1 MNAYEAKQEARQAQ
15 LLRRADKLEAA
26 SRAALEG
33 ADKMA
38 EIIPFGQPILVGHYS
53 EGRDRRYRERIRRRF
68 ELGSE
73 FAALAKRCR
82 ERAANIGGRG
92 ISSDDPDAPDKL
104 REKLAGLEALQSR
117 MVAANKLVRKKDR
130 VGLAAM
136 GFSGLQIESLFTP
149 DFAGRIGFENFRL
162 TNNNSNIRRIR
173 ERVAELERHARRED
187 REEVGGGYT
196 YREDTAENRAMFL
209 FPGKPNQQIITALKS
224 NGFKWSPTR
233 SAWVRQ
239 LNENAVYA
247 ARQVRRSLD
256 YEGQSNEKTPH
267 EILGREEGD
276 S

>member
-1 MNAYEAKQEARQAQ
+1 MNAYEAKQEARRAQ
-15 LLRRADKLEAA
+15 LLQRADKLEAA
-26 SRAALEG
+26 SRSALEG

-68 ELGSE
+68 ERGSE
-73 FAALAKRCR
+73 FADLAKRCR

-92 ISSDDPDAPDKL
+92 ISSDDPDAADKL

-117 MVAANKLVRKKDR
+117 MVAVNKLVRKKDR

-136 GFSGLQIESLFTP
+136 GFSDLQIERLFIP

-162 TNNNSNIRRIR
+162 TNNNANICRIR
-173 ERVAELERHARRED
+173 ERITELERHTQRED
-187 REEVGGGYT
+187 QEEIGNGYT
-196 YREDTAENRAMFL
+196 YREDTAENRVTLLFL
-209 FPGKPNQQIITALKS
+209 GKPRPQIITALKS
-224 NGFKWSPTR
+224 NGFRWSPTR

-247 ARQVRRSLD
+247 ARQVRRLLD
-256 YEGQSNEKTPH
+256 KEG
-267 EILGREEGD
+267 G
-276 S
+276 